1 MKPFRVSEGIVPI
14 AQFKSQ
20 APQWLRHVTESGQPV
35 VITLNGKPAGVL
47 LSPIEFDR
55 LQERER
61 FIASV
66 HEGVADA
73 DAGRLMSTAELRRRL
88 TASRPSLKKPQ

>member
-20 APQWLRHVTESGQPV
+20 APHWLRRIAESGQPV

-47 LSPIEFDR
+47 LSPSEFDR
-55 LQERER
+55 IQERER
-61 FIASV
+61 FLSSV
-66 HEGVADA
+66 AQGAADA
-73 DAGRLMSTAELRRRL
+73 DSGRVMSSLELRKRL
-88 TASRPSLKKPQ
+88 GSRASPRDRE